1 MASIAAR
8 MDALER
14 KIKPAEE
21 YKFIFSSMY
30 TETGFQ
36 EAIDQMT
43 GKVIQVHF
51 VNQERNPVYK
61 DALMFCD

>member
-1 MASIAAR
+1 MTVSAR
-8 MDALER
+8 LEKLER
-14 KIKPAEE
+14 VINPAEE

-30 TETGFQ
+30 TETGYK